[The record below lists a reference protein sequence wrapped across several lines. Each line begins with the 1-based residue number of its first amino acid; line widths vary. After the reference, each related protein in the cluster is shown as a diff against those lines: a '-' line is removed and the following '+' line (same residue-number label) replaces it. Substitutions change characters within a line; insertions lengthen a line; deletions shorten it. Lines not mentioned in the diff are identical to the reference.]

1 MFTFEEQT
9 EIYMKALE
17 NIIAEYLANKSPEEL
32 KEVLKDLD
40 KAMLDALAEDK
51 ARCDKMLGL
60 AQNTDFLNN
69 SSKTVYNKLR
79 G

>member
-1 MFTFEEQT
+1 ME
-9 EIYMKALE
+9 KALE

-40 KAMLDALAEDK
+40 KAMFDALAEDK
-51 ARCDKMLGL
+51 KRCDKMLGL
-60 AQNTDFLNN
+60 AQNTDFLNTA
-69 SSKTVYNKLR
+69 SKTVYNKLR

>member
-1 MFTFEEQT
+1 MEN
-9 EIYMKALE
+9 ALE

-40 KAMLDALAEDK
+40 KAMFDALAEDK
-51 ARCDKMLGL
+51 KRCDKMLGL
-60 AQNTDFLNN
+60 AQNTNFLKET
-69 SSKTVYNKLR
+69 SKTVYNEFR

>member
-1 MFTFEEQT
+1 MT
-9 EIYMKALE
+9 KALD

-40 KAMLDALAEDK
+40 KAILDALAEDK

-60 AQNTDFLNN
+60 SQTTYFLNTA
-69 SSKTVYNKLR
+69 SKTVYNKLR